1 MELLSQILTLL
12 FQLIFGAIAIK
23 TQAVALSKK
32 AELVHALAWSVEVLL
47 SSAAFLILAVFGS
60 PIIATVSFILGIIMI
75 AIAVAIFK

>member
-1 MELLSQILTLL
+1 M
-12 FQLIFGAIAIK
+12 
-23 TQAVALSKK
+23 SKK